1 MSPKKGV
8 HHWDVGMTDQKKA
21 TRYGLATVAMWAT
34 VATAFKLSLKY
45 LSPLQLLF
53 YASLTSCLVLAGVL
67 LVQGRLG
74 AVRGLNRRQWGRS
87 FLLGALNPFLYY
99 TILFAAYDLLP
110 AQEAQPLNYT
120 WAVTLSLLAV
130 PLLGQKLRGRDVVAL
145 LVSYSGVVVIS
156 THGDV
161 LGMRFAS
168 PTGVVLALV
177 STVIW
182 ALYWILGAKDDR
194 DPVVGLLANFL
205 CSLPLALLAV
215 LCFSDPFPRSLT
227 GLAGAAYVGVFEM
240 GLAFVT
246 WLTALRCAANASRV
260 ANLIFLSPVLSLVLI
275 HFLVGEAIL
284 PSTVAGL
291 VLILAGLGVQRVGR

>member
-1 MSPKKGV
+1 
-8 HHWDVGMTDQKKA
+8 MTDQKKA
-21 TRYGLATVAMWAT
+21 TRYGLATVAMWST
-34 VATAFKLSLKY
+34 VASAFKLSLAH
-45 LSPLQLLF
+45 LTPLQLLF
-53 YASLTSCLVLAGVL
+53 YASLASCVVLGLVLAAK
-67 LVQGRLG
+67 GRLG
-74 AVRGLNRRQWGRS
+74 EVAALTRAQWKRS

-120 WAVTLSLLAV
+120 WAITLSLLAV
-130 PLLGQKLRGRDVVAL
+130 PLLGQKLRPRDLAAL
-145 LVSYSGVVVIS
+145 VVSYCGVVVIA

-168 PTGVVLALV
+168 PSGVVLALV
-177 STVIW
+177 STVVW
-182 ALYWILGAKDDR
+182 ALYWICGARDDR

-205 CSLPLALLAV
+205 CSLPLTLLAV
-215 LCFSDPFPRSLT
+215 LCFSDPWPGSLA

-246 WLTALRCAANASRV
+246 WLTALKCAANAARV
-260 ANLIFLSPVLSLVLI
+260 ANLIFLSPFLSLVLI

-284 PSTVAGL
+284 PATAVGL
-291 VLILAGLGVQRVGR
+291 VCILAGLGVQRAGK

>member
-1 MSPKKGV
+1 MK
-8 HHWDVGMTDQKKA
+8 DQKKA

-34 VATAFKLSLKY
+34 VATAFKLSLAH
-45 LSPLQLLF
+45 LAPLQLLF
-53 YASLTSCLVLAGVL
+53 YASLASCLVLGLVL
-67 LVQGRLG
+67 FFQGRLG
-74 AVRGLNRRQWGRS
+74 GLRQLTRAQWRRS

-120 WAVTLSLLAV
+120 WAITLSLLAV
-130 PLLGQKLRGRDVVAL
+130 PLLGQKLRKKDLLAL
-145 LVSYSGVVVIS
+145 VVSYAGVVVIA

-161 LGMRFAS
+161 FGLRFAS
-168 PTGVVLALV
+168 LSGVVLALV
-177 STVIW
+177 STVVW
-182 ALYWILGAKDDR
+182 ALYWILGARDDR

-205 CSLPLALLAV
+205 CSLPLTLLAV
-215 LCFSDPFPRSLT
+215 LCFSDPWPGSWE

-246 WLTALRCAANASRV
+246 WLSALRHAENAARV
-260 ANLIFLSPVLSLVLI
+260 ANLIFLSPFLSLILI

-291 VLILAGLGVQRVGR
+291 GLILAGLGVQRVGR